1 MQSPARIAVL
11 VAFACASSAGAI
23 GCLSNSS
30 ADVSHAGHD
39 AGAPPDA
46 GTPSTTGGSV
56 GEDGGGASA
65 AQAGAGFAVVSGGV
79 KASSSA
85 HVLVTSTGQA
95 PGGNGSMHSAA
106 HTIVGGLVG
115 ATQ

>member
-1 MQSPARIAVL
+1 MQSRPLIGVL
-11 VAFACASSAGAI
+11 FALACASSASAV

-30 ADVSHAGHD
+30 ADGPHPGHD

-46 GTPSTTGGSV
+46 GTIGTTGGSV
-56 GEDGGGASA
+56 TEDGGGASA
-65 AQAGAGFAVVSGGV
+65 TQAGAGFGIVSGGV

-95 PGGNGSMHSAA
+95 PGGNGAMHSAA
-106 HTIVGGLVG
+106 HTVLGGVVG